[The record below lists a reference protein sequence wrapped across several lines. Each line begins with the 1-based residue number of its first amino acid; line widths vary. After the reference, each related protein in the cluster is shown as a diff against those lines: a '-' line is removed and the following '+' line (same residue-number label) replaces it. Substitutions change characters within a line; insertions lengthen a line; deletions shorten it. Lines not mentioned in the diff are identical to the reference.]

1 MSERIHQSALVLI
14 AAISAASALKLAGSV
29 FAPIALA
36 LFIIAIFWPLQRELQ
51 RRIPRLLALAITTI
65 IMVVVVLAFGS
76 LIAWAFSRVVRSVI
90 ADAGKL
96 QALYDQAAAWLEGH
110 GIAIAGVWAEHFNVG
125 WMLRRA
131 QNITGHIN
139 STLSFWL
146 VVFVYVILGLLEVED
161 FGRRAASIRDPE
173 IAYGITNGSRS
184 TALKIRRYMIV
195 RTQMSLITGLLV
207 WAFAKLI
214 GLQFAVEWGVIAFAL
229 NYIPFLGPFFATFF
243 PTIFAVAQ
251 FQTWQAVLGVFA
263 VLNLIQFVVGS
274 YVEPRVS
281 GNALSIS
288 PTVILLAIFFWTYI
302 WGLFGTFIGV
312 PITIALLTFAAQY
325 PASRWLAELLG
336 MDDQPEPPAAR

>member
-1 MSERIHQSALVLI
+1 MHQSALVLI

-36 LFIIAIFWPLQRELQ
+36 LFIIAIFWPMQRELQ
-51 RRIPRLLALAITTI
+51 RRMPRLLALAVTTVL
-65 IMVVVVLAFGS
+65 MVAVVVAFGS
-76 LIAWAFSRVVRSVI
+76 LIAWAFTRVIRSVV
-90 ADAGKL
+90 ADASQL
-96 QALYDQAAAWLEGH
+96 QALYDQAADWLEAR

-125 WMLRRA
+125 WMIRRA
-131 QNITGHIN
+131 QGITGRIN

-161 FGRRAASIRDPE
+161 FERRARAIRDPE
-173 IAYGITNGSRS
+173 IAYGIANGSKT
-184 TALKIRRYMIV
+184 TALKIRRYMVV
-195 RTQMSLITGLLV
+195 RTQMSLVTGLLV
-207 WAFAKLI
+207 WLFAKVI
-214 GLQFAVEWGVIAFAL
+214 GLQFAEEWGVIAFAL

-243 PTIFAVAQ
+243 PTVFAIAQ
-251 FQTWQAVLGVFA
+251 FQSWQAVLGVFA
-263 VLNLIQFVVGS
+263 VLNAIQFIVGS

-336 MDDQPEPPAAR
+336 MDDEPLPPTVKG